1 MTVNIKI
8 LNLLLAFL
16 FSTSCMSGSF
26 KGESRGNTVKRYLH
40 YCTYEIWDGFKEYLN
55 YRFMISPKD
64 GGYIE
69 IVLEELPKTD
79 NLDKLI
85 DLDIAKHKAE
95 LKKNRGDEHF
105 FGEVY
110 REKIKIGDNSAIV
123 ISYEFN
129 DRRKKG
135 KEGFNFFLQRIENC
149 YVKLKDKT
157 LLLNGSTYTKDFDK
171 TVKGLWEEFYK
182 SYREDDSQAFK
193 TNYGSFKWVNGLED
207 ESSIEYFASNKDDD
221 LTLSIEISYLSEE
234 DKIESKGIS
243 SFTEKTFEF
252 LSKKIFASK
261 VKSDKLIIDGYKIEY
276 DEFKE

>member
-1 MTVNIKI
+1 
-8 LNLLLAFL
+8 
-16 FSTSCMSGSF
+16 
-26 KGESRGNTVKRYLH
+26 
-40 YCTYEIWDGFKEYLN
+40 
-55 YRFMISPKD
+55 
-64 GGYIE
+64 
-69 IVLEELPKTD
+69 
-79 NLDKLI
+79 
-85 DLDIAKHKAE
+85 LDIAKHKAE

-276 DEFKE
+276 DEFKARISNDERGRWAYIRMSDFTPGIEVMVNEERMDYFGMYRNELNAMIKSIKFYPDLKKSR